1 MGSRC
6 STIQLEDSDIEEIRK
21 ETGFSASQ
29 IKRLY
34 SRFSNLDKRNNAYLS
49 REDFLR
55 IPELAINPL
64 GERIVNSFFV
74 PQGTEIGQEHGINF
88 RDFVK
93 ALARFRRE
101 DGSGKAHPLNHT
113 ENKLEYAFRMYDID
127 GMNKI
132 SKDNI
137 CYILSLMVGANK
149 SSEQLIAIADRTMLE
164 ADEDKDGYI
173 DFAEFK
179 KAMEKTDFQSKMS
192 IRFLAWE
199 DSI

>member
-34 SRFSNLDKRNNAYLS
+34 SRFSNLDKRNNAYLC

-74 PQGTEIGQEHGINF
+74 PQNSEIGSEQGINF
-88 RDFVK
+88 KDFVR
-93 ALARFRRE
+93 ALARFRRD
-101 DGSGKAHPLNHT
+101 DGRRAHPLNKR
-113 ENKLEYAFRMYDID
+113 ENKLEYAFKMYDID
-127 GMNKI
+127 NMNKI
-132 SKDNI
+132 SKENI
-137 CYILSLMVGANK
+137 CDILSLMVGANK

-164 ADEDKDGYI
+164 ADEDKDGFI
-173 DFAEFK
+173 DFAEFT
-179 KAMEKTDFQSKMS
+179 KAMDKTDFQSKMS
-192 IRFLAWE
+192 IRFLA
-199 DSI
+199 

>member
-1 MGSRC
+1 MGSHC
-6 STIQLEDSDIEEIRK
+6 STIQLEDSDIEEIRQ

-64 GERIVNSFFV
+64 GERIVTSFFV
-74 PQGTEIGQEHGINF
+74 PTSETGQEQGINF
-88 RDFVK
+88 KDFVK
-93 ALARFRRE
+93 ALARFRRHE
-101 DGSGKAHPLNHT
+101 GNKHHPLNKT
-113 ENKLEYAFRMYDID
+113 ENKLEYAFKMYDID
-127 GMNKI
+127 NTNKI

-149 SSEQLIAIADRTMLE
+149 SSEQLVAIAARTMLE

-173 DFAEFK
+173 DFEEFK

-192 IRFLAWE
+192 IRFLA
-199 DSI
+199 